1 MYNLSNLKPQ
11 SSRIYS
17 RKKKSSVIY
26 SGADIDLY
34 GEWGHVGG
42 GHKSRNLIAKE
53 FISKMHKQFLQ
64 VNEKRTNNSA

>member
-42 GHKSRNLIAKE
+42 DIKVEI
-53 FISKMHKQFLQ
+53 
-64 VNEKRTNNSA
+64 